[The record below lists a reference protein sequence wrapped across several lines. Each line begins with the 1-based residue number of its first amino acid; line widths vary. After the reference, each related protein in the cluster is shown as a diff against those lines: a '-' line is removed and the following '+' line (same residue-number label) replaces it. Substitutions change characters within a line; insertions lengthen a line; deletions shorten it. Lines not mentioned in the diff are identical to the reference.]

1 MTSANMFNT
10 DSIHTHTLGAI
21 VNAEC
26 FVAGLK
32 GLQIKT
38 LTDAL
43 NAKGAVIAACKAEEV
58 TPLQPA
64 ARP

>member
-1 MTSANMFNT
+1 MTGANMFNT

-26 FVAGLK
+26 FMAGVK

-43 NAKGAVIAACKAEEV
+43 NAKGAVIAACKTEEV
-58 TPLQPA
+58 TP
-64 ARP
+64 